1 MRQQK
6 MVSYADDGRAR
17 EMELLAAERHTS
29 CCSCS
34 PFGKMMVS
42 RAIKGGNGKWVPNG
56 VGNNEL

>member
-1 MRQQK
+1 